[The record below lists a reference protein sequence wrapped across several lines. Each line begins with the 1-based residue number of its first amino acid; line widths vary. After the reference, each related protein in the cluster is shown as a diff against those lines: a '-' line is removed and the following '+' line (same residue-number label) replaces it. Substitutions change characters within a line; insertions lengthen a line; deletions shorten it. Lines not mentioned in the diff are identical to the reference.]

1 MGHPAQSLSTVLLA
15 AVLAGCATTPD
26 KTMVGGGMETATAEA
41 VENSTFLT
49 PATVPGGRAA
59 ARTGTDSDEEEDATG
74 LGLIL
79 AARYGH
85 ERAVRYLLNQGL
97 DIDQQDDLGHTALT
111 AVAATSHS
119 DILRLLLKE
128 GADVNL
134 ATNDGTTALMNAA
147 ANGRL
152 ENVQLLI
159 QAGADVDQRDQQGNT
174 ALVYAI
180 KLGHAS
186 IVDQL
191 LAAGADPNLYTQEE
205 VKTQDRL
212 TPLMVAAEYGGV
224 NDGDPAIVRSLIEHG
239 ADPRVVRNDG
249 ETALGIALRK
259 GYRRIAA
266 FLHRQGARDEGP
278 YASLSAE
285 DALLKAIG
293 LGDVDKARA
302 LLDTAADPNYRD
314 TLTGITPLLA
324 AAYHG
329 NGEIVRLLLDHGAD
343 IDNVPWGLP
352 EARINASSVPVQQ
365 RDLMRA
371 ASRGDT
377 ALITAIRR
385 RHVDVALQLLAAGA
399 DPLQP
404 NRLVEA
410 PGLFAARLGE
420 ADVMRGLLK
429 NGLDPDQ
436 AQSGQ
441 LLDYFR
447 AHIVEREKLR
457 PLLVEAALHGH
468 RDTVAA
474 LLEAGA
480 NPDLRDPAGRTA
492 LFWAASQGFSQVVEL
507 LLEHKAD
514 PDIRDGQGTT
524 ALMSAAKSGFKRVV
538 ASLLAHGADV
548 NALETTGSG
557 LEEAGSGMTALAYAA
572 RGGHGEIVHMLL
584 AHGAD
589 ARLRNKAGETPL
601 DLARKNGY
609 EDIARQLGGQLAASP
624 F

>member
-1 MGHPAQSLSTVLLA
+1 MGHPAQSLPALLLA
-15 AVLAGCATTPD
+15 AVLAGCATAPGGAPD
-26 KTMVGGGMETATAEA
+26 SGETAAATAEA
-41 VENSTFLT
+41 VENSTFLA
-49 PATVPGGRAA
+49 PATAPSGSAPPETA
-59 ARTGTDSDEEEDATG
+59 TSSDEEDVAG

-97 DIDQQDDLGHTALT
+97 DIDQQDDLGYTALI
-111 AVAATSHS
+111 AVAATPHS
-119 DILRLLLKE
+119 NILRLLLKE

-152 ENVQLLI
+152 ENVQRLI
-159 QAGADVDQRDQQGNT
+159 QAGADVDQPDRQGDT

-180 KLGHAS
+180 KFGHGS

-191 LAAGADPNLYTQEE
+191 LAAGADPHLPTQEE
-205 VKTQDRL
+205 VRAQDRL

-224 NDGDPAIVRSLIEHG
+224 NDDDAAIVRSLVEHG
-239 ADPRVVRNDG
+239 ADPKVVRNDG
-249 ETALGIALRK
+249 ETALGIALGK

-266 FLHRQGARDEGP
+266 FLRHQGARDEGP

-293 LGDVDKARA
+293 LGDADKVRA
-302 LLDTAADPNYRD
+302 LLETAADPNYRD
-314 TLTGITPLLA
+314 SLTGITPLLA

-329 NGEIVRLLLDHGAD
+329 NGEIVGLLLEHGAR
-343 IDNVPWGLP
+343 IDDVPWGLR
-352 EARINASSVPVQQ
+352 EARIDTSSIPVQQ

-385 RHVDVALQLLAAGA
+385 RHGEVALQLLAAGA
-399 DPLQP
+399 NPLQP
-404 NRLVEA
+404 NRLVET

-420 ADVMRGLLK
+420 ADVMRGLLEK
-429 NGLDPDQ
+429 GLDPDR

-457 PLLVEAALHGH
+457 PLLVEAAIHGH

-474 LLEAGA
+474 LLEGGA
-480 NPDLRDPAGRTA
+480 NPDLQDPAGRTA
-492 LFWAASQGFSQVVEL
+492 LFWAASQGLAQVVDL
-507 LLEHKAD
+507 LLDYKAD
-514 PDIRDGQGTT
+514 PGLKDGQGTT
-524 ALMSAAKSGFKRVV
+524 PLMTAAKSGFRRVV

-548 NALETTGSG
+548 NALEIKGSG
-557 LEEAGSGMTALAYAA
+557 LEETGSGMTALAYAA
-572 RGGHGEIVHMLL
+572 RGGHAEIVRMLL

-589 ARLRNKAGETPL
+589 AQLRNKAGQSPL
-601 DLARKNGY
+601 DMARENGY
-609 EDIARQLGGQLAASP
+609 EDITRLLDNQLAASP